1 MANEPVVWSPW
12 MYLVVAPVV
21 LCGVIGL
28 LLAAIFVIILLL
40 LGMKPTSAIR

>member
-1 MANEPVVWSPW
+1 MNKPVSWSPW

-40 LGMKPTSAIR
+40 LGMKPTGSIR